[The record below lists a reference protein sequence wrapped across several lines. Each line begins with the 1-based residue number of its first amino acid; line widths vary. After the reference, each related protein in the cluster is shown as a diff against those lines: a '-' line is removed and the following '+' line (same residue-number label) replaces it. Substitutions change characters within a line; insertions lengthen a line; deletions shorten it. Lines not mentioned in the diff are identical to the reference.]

1 MAIPSREFPEEA
13 GLVYRFISRKRDFCH
28 QERTA
33 YTCTYQYSLEQNIS
47 IPVLLA
53 LIHLCPPQVAI
64 SRHRIIARF
73 GLMHMIGTNL
83 CIWLNVLVQ
92 ETKHEIINL
101 RFGHGGHH
109 GGEALLLAHTVASRQ
124 GCQTFMCVKTWTWKS
139 LSKGVLWC
147 QK

>member
-1 MAIPSREFPEEA
+1 MFVS
-13 GLVYRFISRKRDFCH
+13 
-28 QERTA
+28 
-33 YTCTYQYSLEQNIS
+33 
-47 IPVLLA
+47 VLLA
-53 LIHLCPPQVAI
+53 LIHLCDPQVAI

-109 GGEALLLAHTVASRQ
+109 GGKALLLAHTVASRVASRE
-124 GCQTFMCVKTWTWKS
+124 GC
-139 LSKGVLWC
+139 
-147 QK
+147 